1 MNLLLQ
7 NKHAVICGSTDGI
20 GKASAL
26 LMAERGA
33 SVSLVARNKDKLNQ
47 TFTELSTRYGQ
58 THYTLCADFNEPE
71 KLNEKIQYHMKE
83 IANGADILINNSG
96 GPHGGPLIDA
106 EENEFRVAFE
116 RLLICNQI
124 MTKAVVP
131 GMKEKGSGRIINIIS
146 ISVNQVIPG
155 LGVSN
160 TVRGAVAQ
168 WAKTLALELGQYGI
182 TVNNILPGYTATNRL
197 HDLAELKAK
206 NTGVK
211 SEEIR
216 QEWAKNT
223 SLKRL
228 GKPNEI
234 ASAVAFLA
242 SDGASYINGHDMSI
256 DGGRFGT

>member
-1 MNLLLQ
+1 
-7 NKHAVICGSTDGI
+7 
-20 GKASAL
+20 
-26 LMAERGA
+26 
-33 SVSLVARNKDKLNQ
+33 
-47 TFTELSTRYGQ
+47 
-58 THYTLCADFNEPE
+58 
-71 KLNEKIQYHMKE
+71 MKE

-146 ISVNQVIPG
+146 ISVNQVIPD

-197 HDLAELKAK
+197 HDLAKMVFAFSLLWAYM
-206 NTGVK
+206 GYSQYLVIWYADLP
-211 SEEIR
+211 EE
-216 QEWAKNT
+216 T
-223 SLKRL
+223 
-228 GKPNEI
+228 P
-234 ASAVAFLA
+234 FLL
-242 SDGASYINGHDMSI
+242 
-256 DGGRFGT
+256 FVQ

>member
-1 MNLLLQ
+1 
-7 NKHAVICGSTDGI
+7 
-20 GKASAL
+20 
-26 LMAERGA
+26 
-33 SVSLVARNKDKLNQ
+33 
-47 TFTELSTRYGQ
+47 
-58 THYTLCADFNEPE
+58 
-71 KLNEKIQYHMKE
+71 MKE

-146 ISVNQVIPG
+146 ISVNQVIPD

-206 NTGVK
+206 NRGVK
-211 SEEIR
+211 SEVIR